1 MISVIQIIIYINPN
15 DRKTLNSKP
24 EITEASCPGV
34 SAVVAKEL
42 PPVTYLCISVQIRVR
57 AR

>member
-1 MISVIQIIIYINPN
+1 MIG
-15 DRKTLNSKP
+15 KMLNFKP

-42 PPVTYLCISVQIRVR
+42 PTAQN
-57 AR
+57 

>member
-1 MISVIQIIIYINPN
+1 MIG
-15 DRKTLNSKP
+15 KMLNFKP